1 MKAIDIDTSI
11 IDGYLKL
18 LDNLSPE
25 NKLDLISRLT
35 LTIKADLIDRK
46 NNFKKSFGAFD
57 SKLSA
62 DDIIEDLKVNRNF
75 NRKIESL

>member
-35 LTIKADLIDRK
+35 LTIKADIIDRK